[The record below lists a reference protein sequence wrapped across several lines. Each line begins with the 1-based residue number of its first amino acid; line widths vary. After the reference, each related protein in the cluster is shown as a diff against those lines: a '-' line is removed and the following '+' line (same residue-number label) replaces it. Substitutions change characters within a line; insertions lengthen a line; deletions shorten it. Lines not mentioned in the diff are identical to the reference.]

1 MLHFANYEKR
11 TEYDEERGKWICSIC
26 YDKEDEPELLI
37 DVLSFGPVVRVL
49 GPEAVG
55 ENAALITRDLET
67 ILTDHG
73 LTSRG
78 IQVAQLKT
86 PLTLTEVFP
95 RLFDGKG
102 GVDVRA

>member
-1 MLHFANYEKR
+1 MSV
-11 TEYDEERGKWICSIC
+11 GMV
-26 YDKEDEPELLI
+26 LLTAAAI
-37 DVLSFGPVVRVL
+37 LVFFGVAQRVL
-49 GPEAVG
+49 GPETVEEHAS
-55 ENAALITRDLET
+55 LIARDLET

-78 IQVAQLKT
+78 IQVSQLKT